1 MQYIERLRSNLD
13 LAWLQNEEFKIKGI
27 LSGYSDRKYELE
39 KKWLTEWYEY
49 QEILR
54 TSIESTQMLEQ
65 IKIYKDEIMRILEAS
80 R

>member
-27 LSGYSDRKYELE
+27 LSDYSDRKSLLE
-39 KKWLTEWYEY
+39 KNWLTKLHEY

-54 TSIESTQMLEQ
+54 ISVESEQMLEQ
-65 IKIYKDEIMRILEAS
+65 IKIYKDELMRILEAS
-80 R
+80 H

>member
-13 LAWLQNEEFKIKGI
+13 LEWLQNEEFKIKGI
-27 LSGYSDRKYELE
+27 LSDYSNRKYLLE
-39 KKWLTEWYEY
+39 KKWLTKLHEY

-54 TSIESTQMLEQ
+54 TSVESEQMLEQ
-65 IKIYKDEIMRILEAS
+65 IKIYKDELMRILEAS

>member
-13 LAWLQNEEFKIKGI
+13 LAWLQNEEFKIKSI
-27 LSGYSDRKYELE
+27 LSDYSDRKYELE
-39 KKWLTEWYEY
+39 KKWLTEWHEY
-49 QEILR
+49 QEILK
-54 TSIESTQMLEQ
+54 TTIESEHMLEQ

>member
-27 LSGYSDRKYELE
+27 LSDYSDRKYELE
-39 KKWLTEWYEY
+39 KKWLTEWHEY

>member
-13 LAWLQNEEFKIKGI
+13 LAWLQNEEFKIKSI
-27 LSGYSDRKYELE
+27 LSDYSDRKYELE
-39 KKWLTEWYEY
+39 KKWLTEWHEY
-49 QEILR
+49 QEILK
-54 TSIESTQMLEQ
+54 TTIESEQMLEQ